1 MEVNEEKV
9 GKISITL
16 YQNYSKQEQNIL
28 VFFFF
33 LGQSEERRC
42 EGGNWEGWR
51 VSLA

>member
-28 VFFFF
+28 VFFFGGG
-33 LGQSEERRC
+33 LEMRDVC
-42 EGGNWEGWR
+42 E
-51 VSLA
+51 

>member
-28 VFFFF
+28 VFF
-33 LGQSEERRC
+33 LGGWGLEMRDVC
-42 EGGNWEGWR
+42 E
-51 VSLA
+51 